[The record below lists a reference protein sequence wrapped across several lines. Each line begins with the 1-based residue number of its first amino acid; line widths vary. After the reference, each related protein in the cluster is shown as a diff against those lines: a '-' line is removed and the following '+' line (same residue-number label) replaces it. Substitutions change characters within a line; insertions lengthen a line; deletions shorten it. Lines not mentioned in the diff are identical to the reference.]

1 MPTFTNASLNTL
13 PVPFTYLL
21 FTWYST
27 NVTLD
32 NSYAYLP
39 LCLETECLSFQMHPE
54 KAAGEKKKKHG
65 KNWLEAPQEFETIL
79 FYLCFITV
87 K

>member
-1 MPTFTNASLNTL
+1 
-13 PVPFTYLL
+13 
-21 FTWYST
+21 
-27 NVTLD
+27 
-32 NSYAYLP
+32 
-39 LCLETECLSFQMHPE
+39 MHPE